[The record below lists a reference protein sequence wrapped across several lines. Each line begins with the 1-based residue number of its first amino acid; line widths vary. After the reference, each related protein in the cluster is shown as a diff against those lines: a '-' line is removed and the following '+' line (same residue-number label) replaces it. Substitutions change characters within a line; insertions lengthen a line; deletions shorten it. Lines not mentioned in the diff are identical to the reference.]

1 MTRRATNNVFFSIIK
16 TDKKTESQFKPF
28 LSCRETA
35 WKIHYI
41 LRTETGEFVDAE
53 TIADLTVDR
62 LSAALG
68 AVAVTDEKTYADV
81 LYAGVETGLFNYEAR
96 FSLLLTGPVRQ
107 LYFAAFKSALITIWE
122 QARSGII
129 QYFNYT
135 DGI

>member
-1 MTRRATNNVFFSIIK
+1 MWK
-16 TDKKTESQFKPF
+16 T
-28 LSCRETA
+28 
-35 WKIHYI
+35 HYI

-68 AVAVTDEKTYADV
+68 AVDVTDEKTYVDV

-96 FSLLLTGPVRQ
+96 FSLLPTGPVRQ
-107 LYFAAFKSALITIWE
+107 LDFAAFKSALITIWE

-135 DGI
+135 DCI